1 MTRLS
6 GQHVRRRRTA
16 LWGAVMVGATLFV
29 VVALTATPDSRAD
42 TTSPGRPADAG
53 LTTTQLATDLAAGVR
68 MTHAP
73 GDLEPPLAGAGAAE
87 PIIVKN
93 GCHLSRTGL
102 RSKPCVYGDTES
114 TTTVVLFGDS
124 HAAYWFPAVDLISRQ
139 QHWRLVDLTKDG
151 CPAAEVNIAAW
162 FRHGG
167 PYPECT
173 DWRSSAMA
181 QIVALHP
188 ALVIVSEAR
197 YLEVPEARPLAGV
210 PTGHGGAW
218 LDGLAAIFSF
228 LNRSAAH
235 VVFISDVP
243 TPGESPP
250 RCVSRHASNVRA
262 CDTRLS
268 AATRLSEVKSEERDL
283 ARHEHVDWVDPTSWF
298 CASTTCPVI
307 VGNLLVYRDVAHMEP
322 AWSRFISPVL
332 AHAIVPIMRGVGR
345 SRDPG
350 RAGGRRLPCCSRQI
364 ARRGPRWR
372 P

>member
-1 MTRLS
+1 MTRMS
-6 GQHVRRRRTA
+6 RQNVRLRRTG
-16 LWGAVMVGATLFV
+16 LWGAVTVGATLFAM
-29 VVALTATPDSRAD
+29 VALTDTPASSAAA
-42 TTSPGRPADAG
+42 TSPGRTADAG
-53 LTTTQLATDLAAGVR
+53 LTTTQLATDLAAGANMRHV
-68 MTHAP
+68 P
-73 GDLEPPLAGAGAAE
+73 GDLDPPLAVAGAAE

-102 RSKPCVYGDTES
+102 RSKPCVYGDTAS

-124 HAAYWFPAVDLISRQ
+124 HAAYWFPALDLISRQ

-151 CPAAEVNIAAW
+151 CPVAEVDIAAW

-181 QIVALHP
+181 QIAALHP

-210 PTGHGGAW
+210 PTGHGGVW
-218 LDGLAAIFSF
+218 LDGLAAIFGS

-243 TPGESPP
+243 TPENSPP
-250 RCVSRHASNVRA
+250 RCVSRHVSNVRA

-268 AATRLSEVKSEERDL
+268 AAIRLSDVKSEEREL
-283 ARHEHVDWVDPTSWF
+283 AGREHVDWVDPTSWF
-298 CASTTCPVI
+298 CATTTCPAI
-307 VGNLLVYRDVAHMEP
+307 VGDLLVYRDVAHMEP

-332 AHAIVPIMRGVGR
+332 ADAIVPLMRG
-345 SRDPG
+345 
-350 RAGGRRLPCCSRQI
+350 
-364 ARRGPRWR
+364 AR
-372 P
+372 

>member
-1 MTRLS
+1 MTRMS
-6 GQHVRRRRTA
+6 RQNVRLRQA
-16 LWGAVMVGATLFV
+16 GLWGAAMVGATLFLT
-29 VVALTATPDSRAD
+29 VALTDTADSRAA
-42 TTSPGRPADAG
+42 TTSRGRPADAG
-53 LTTTQLATDLAAGVR
+53 LTTTQLATDLAAATR
-68 MTHAP
+68 IRHAP
-73 GDLEPPLAGAGAAE
+73 GDLEPPLAAAGAAE

-102 RSKPCVYGDTES
+102 TSKPCVYGDATS
-114 TTTVVLFGDS
+114 NTTVVLFGDS
-124 HAAYWFPAVDLISRQ
+124 HAAYWFPAVDLISRE

-173 DWRSSAMA
+173 DWRRSAMA
-181 QIVALHP
+181 QIAALHP
-188 ALVIVSEAR
+188 ALVILSEAR

-210 PTGHGGAW
+210 PAGHGSAW
-218 LDGLAAIFSF
+218 LDGLAAIFGF

-243 TPGESPP
+243 TPAESPP
-250 RCVSRHASNVRA
+250 RCVSRHVSNVRA

-268 AATRLSEVKSEERDL
+268 AAIRLPDVKSAEHEL
-283 ARHEHVDWVDPTSWF
+283 AGREHVAWVDPTAWF
-298 CASTTCPVI
+298 CASTTCPAI

-332 AHAIVPIMRGVGR
+332 TNDIVPIM
-345 SRDPG
+345 
-350 RAGGRRLPCCSRQI
+350 Q
-364 ARRGPRWR
+364 
-372 P
+372 

>member
-1 MTRLS
+1 MGRSHGGGHPVCDGGRHRHACLE
-6 GQHVRRRRTA
+6 GGHDRRA
-16 LWGAVMVGATLFV
+16 GGLPTL
-29 VVALTATPDSRAD
+29 
-42 TTSPGRPADAG
+42 G
-53 LTTTQLATDLAAGVR
+53 LTTTQLATDLAAAAIIRHV
-68 MTHAP
+68 P
-73 GDLEPPLAGAGAAE
+73 GDLEPPLAHAGAAE

-102 RSKPCVYGDTES
+102 QSKPCIYGDTTS
-114 TTTVVLFGDS
+114 TITWSLFGDS
-124 HAAYWFPAVDLISRQ
+124 HAAYWFPALDLISRQ

-181 QIVALHP
+181 QIARAAPRAGDRRPKRGISRCPRRGRSPVCPP
-188 ALVIVSEAR
+188 ATAAR
-197 YLEVPEARPLAGV
+197 GS
-210 PTGHGGAW
+210 TGW
-218 LDGLAAIFSF
+218 PRRFRF

-243 TPGESPP
+243 TPEESPP
-250 RCVSRHASNVRA
+250 GCVSRHVSNVRA

-268 AATRLSEVKSEERDL
+268 AAIRLSDVKSEEREL
-283 ARHEHVDWVDPTSWF
+283 AGREHVDWVDPTSWF

-307 VGNLLVYRDVAHMEP
+307 VGNLLVYRDIAHMEP

-332 AHAIVPIMRGVGR
+332 ADAIVP
-345 SRDPG
+345 SC
-350 RAGGRRLPCCSRQI
+350 RARPPP
-364 ARRGPRWR
+364 AR
-372 P
+372 